1 MSSHLTDEQFDL
13 VASGKT
19 DATLDGH
26 LAGCADCRRAV
37 KLAKGR
43 QAMLKG
49 LTPYTLSD
57 MAFRRVEARLMEQ
70 VEEGLPTPWPAWL
83 KFALPLG
90 LAAAVALFVV
100 APWKTPV
107 TEQPLPIATV
117 QRPAPKAFSPMT
129 ATFASADAKVRV
141 GEAEWKPLA
150 AADDVTTGTALSAS
164 RVVLATM
171 SGARVVLEAEGS
183 FAVGGQAMVVLGAGS
198 IGALGDVEV
207 LAGSR
212 RVMAVDAAFRV
223 ERTAAEVVL
232 DVASGDVTL
241 FDESSSQR
249 RVVKSP
255 ARIRW
260 ADGTAL
266 DQGVTEPVSSWKP
279 PAAPKPPAA
288 KLDLGALP
296 EGSLIAI
303 DDLPYGTTPFSF
315 MLEAGKHKVQVTPP
329 GKPMQERFVDLVG
342 GQPFLFAMAPEV
354 VEREVEAPEPDARAL
369 ARVMEDLRRQ
379 TPKLR
384 ACYEKWLKANP
395 SASGTVDL
403 VLVVNAKG
411 GVKRADVKGDPISRE
426 SVTCLKTTAKM
437 LVLSPLGSEQ
447 ELEVPLVL
455 TPGKR

>member
-1 MSSHLTDEQFDL
+1 
-13 VASGKT
+13 
-19 DATLDGH
+19 
-26 LAGCADCRRAV
+26 
-37 KLAKGR
+37 
-43 QAMLKG
+43 
-49 LTPYTLSD
+49 
-57 MAFRRVEARLMEQ
+57 
-70 VEEGLPTPWPAWL
+70 
-83 KFALPLG
+83 
-90 LAAAVALFVV
+90 
-100 APWKTPV
+100 
-107 TEQPLPIATV
+107 
-117 QRPAPKAFSPMT
+117 
-129 ATFASADAKVRV
+129 
-141 GEAEWKPLA
+141 
-150 AADDVTTGTALSAS
+150 
-164 RVVLATM
+164 
-171 SGARVVLEAEGS
+171 VVLEAEGS

-207 LAGSR
+207 LAGAR

-223 ERTAAEVVL
+223 ERTAAEIVL
-232 DVASGDVTL
+232 DVASGEVTL
-241 FDESSSQR
+241 FDEGSSQR

-255 ARIRW
+255 ARVRW

-266 DQGVTEPVSSWKP
+266 ELGVTEPVSSWKP
-279 PAAPKPPAA
+279 PAAPKAPAA

-296 EGSLIAI
+296 EGTLLSV
-303 DDLPYGTTPFSF
+303 DDLSYGTTPFSF
-315 MLEAGKHKVQVTPP
+315 MLEAGRHKVQVTPP
-329 GKPMQERFVDLVG
+329 GKPMQERFIDLTG
-342 GQPFLFAMAPEV
+342 GQPFLFTMAPEV
-354 VEREVEAPEPDARAL
+354 VEREVEAPEPDAQAL

-395 SASGTVDL
+395 NASGTVDL

>member
-1 MSSHLTDEQFDL
+1 MTSHLTDEQFDL
-13 VASGKT
+13 VASGKS

-26 LAGCADCRRAV
+26 LSGCTECRRAV

-70 VEEGLPTPWPAWL
+70 VEEGLPTPWPGWL

-90 LAAAVALFVV
+90 LAAAVALVV
-100 APWKTPV
+100 APWKTKV
-107 TEQPLPIATV
+107 TEQPIPVAAAP
-117 QRPAPKAFSPMT
+117 RPTPKPFAPMT
-129 ATFASADAKVRV
+129 ATFVSADAKVRSGV
-141 GEAEWKPLA
+141 AEWKPLLA
-150 AADDVTTGTALSAS
+150 SDEVMTGTALSAS

-171 SGARVVLEAEGS
+171 TGARVVLEAEGS

-212 RVMAVDAAFRV
+212 RVMAVDAALHV

-232 DVASGDVTL
+232 DVASGEVTL
-241 FDESSSQR
+241 FDENSSQR
-249 RVVKSP
+249 RVVKAP
-255 ARIRW
+255 ARLRW

-279 PAAPKPPAA
+279 PTAPKAPAA

-296 EGSLIAI
+296 EGSVISV

-426 SVTCLKTTAKM
+426 SVACLKTTAKM